1 MDYTGDGARVGTK
14 SSDGGPAVT
23 EGGPGDRAGLEAGD
37 VITEVDGRR
46 IHSGD
51 ELIVKTRAHRPGDRL
66 ELTVERDGR
75 ESPYRWCSDPRT
87 ATKRIERGPSEDRL
101 TETSQRRPQ
110 TALHKANNPENRPP
124 ARTRSPRDSTGRTGT
139 AGTVD
144 PARTTEDP
152 HRPPRAEDRGHR
164 KELQVF
170 NDIGPLELITLV
182 VLAVLVFGPDK
193 LPKVIQDVMRTVR
206 KIREFSESA
215 KQDIRSE
222 LGPEFKD
229 FEFEDLNPKTFI
241 RKQLDNDELGLKE
254 IRNGFDLKKEM
265 AEVTDSVHS
274 TDTPAASSSGGRIDM
289 TKKPEEPGE
298 DNRPPFDADA
308 T

>member
-1 MDYTGDGARVGTK
+1 M
-14 SSDGGPAVT
+14 
-23 EGGPGDRAGLEAGD
+23 
-37 VITEVDGRR
+37 
-46 IHSGD
+46 
-51 ELIVKTRAHRPGDRL
+51 
-66 ELTVERDGR
+66 
-75 ESPYRWCSDPRT
+75 
-87 ATKRIERGPSEDRL
+87 
-101 TETSQRRPQ
+101 
-110 TALHKANNPENRPP
+110 
-124 ARTRSPRDSTGRTGT
+124 
-139 AGTVD
+139 
-144 PARTTEDP
+144 
-152 HRPPRAEDRGHR
+152 
-164 KELQVF
+164 F

-193 LPKVIQDVMRTVR
+193 LPKVIQDVMRTIR

-265 AEVTDSVHS
+265 AEVTDAVHS
-274 TDTPAASSSGGRIDM
+274 TDAPSSSSSSASSGSSSSGRVDM
-289 TKKPEEPGE
+289 TKKPE
-298 DNRPPFDADA
+298 DDDRPPFDADA

>member
-1 MDYTGDGARVGTK
+1 
-14 SSDGGPAVT
+14 
-23 EGGPGDRAGLEAGD
+23 
-37 VITEVDGRR
+37 
-46 IHSGD
+46 
-51 ELIVKTRAHRPGDRL
+51 
-66 ELTVERDGR
+66 
-75 ESPYRWCSDPRT
+75 
-87 ATKRIERGPSEDRL
+87 
-101 TETSQRRPQ
+101 
-110 TALHKANNPENRPP
+110 
-124 ARTRSPRDSTGRTGT
+124 
-139 AGTVD
+139 
-144 PARTTEDP
+144 
-152 HRPPRAEDRGHR
+152 
-164 KELQVF
+164 VF

-193 LPKVIQDVMRTVR
+193 LPKVIQDVTRTIR

-265 AEVTDSVHS
+265 AEVTDAVHGRDS
-274 TDTPAASSSGGRIDM
+274 DSSSSSASSSASGSTGATVDM
-289 TKKPEEPGE
+289 TKKPETPEERTPY
-298 DNRPPFDADA
+298 DADA